1 MHLEFRS
8 VGVRDITA
16 GNGVVIVEPCNI
28 YGARLGDHVF
38 VGPFSEIQKDV
49 VVGSRTR
56 IQSHSFICQLVTIGS
71 DCFIGHGVMFVNDR
85 LRDGPAHGDTD
96 KWERTKIGNGVSI
109 GSNTT
114 VLPVVISSGVVI
126 GAGSVVTNDILEPG
140 TYAGNP
146 ARRLA

>member
-1 MHLEFRS
+1 M
-8 VGVRDITA
+8 
-16 GNGVVIVEPCNI
+16 
-28 YGARLGDHVF
+28 
-38 VGPFSEIQKDV
+38 
-49 VVGSRTR
+49 
-56 IQSHSFICQLVTIGS
+56 TIGS

-96 KWERTKIGNGVSI
+96 KWERTKIGDGVSI

-114 VLPVVISSGVVI
+114 VLPVVMCSGGVM
-126 GAGSVVTNDILEPG
+126 GAGSGGTNDILEPG